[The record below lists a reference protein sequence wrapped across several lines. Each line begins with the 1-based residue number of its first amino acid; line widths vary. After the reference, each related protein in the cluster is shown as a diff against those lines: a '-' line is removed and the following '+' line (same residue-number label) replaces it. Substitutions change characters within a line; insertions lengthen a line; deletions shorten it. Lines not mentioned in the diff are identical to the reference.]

1 MQGGKHK
8 ADCQRGHQKDLS
20 LGGGPDKRPDIRDKT
35 RHQDHRRKQ
44 DMPPG
49 GQAHLS
55 RPGARLCVSRHD
67 AASPAPDP
75 APLHL
80 QVIQLPV
87 CSVQKSNGS
96 NAHLQKPD
104 RPHDNKQ

>member
-55 RPGARLCVSRHD
+55 RPGARLCVSRHN
-67 AASPAPDP
+67 AAPPAPDP
-75 APLHL
+75 APLHF
-80 QVIQLPV
+80 QVIQLPMGR
-87 CSVQKSNGS
+87 K
-96 NAHLQKPD
+96 
-104 RPHDNKQ
+104 KQDHRSGTYFAGVR